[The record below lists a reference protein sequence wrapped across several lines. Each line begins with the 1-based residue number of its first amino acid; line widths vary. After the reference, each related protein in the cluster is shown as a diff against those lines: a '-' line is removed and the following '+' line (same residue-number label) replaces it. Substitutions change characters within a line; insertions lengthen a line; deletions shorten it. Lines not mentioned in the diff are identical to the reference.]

1 MIRCVG
7 VSIHDDFRYKMDDY
21 LLGWTLLGLRF
32 GLEFVF
38 TAEPGMKGRK
48 IRVEPKATQ
57 PLPWL
62 KEAVQPLPW
71 LEGNEI
77 SSSIEERIVELR
89 NDDEFTKVYFEA
101 FTRANVEGYGNSTY
115 EKMEGRVPPGTVGA
129 TREKAGLF
137 RIRDRGV
144 LTLGAMKPYFK
155 EYFLEGEKVFKKT
168 RVVIVG
174 VKLPKLDPETKKPI
188 KGYYQ
193 IVWNLWVPYEQVPY
207 AITERARKKGYV
219 PPKDFIPIP
228 RYWMEENKHEYNEW
242 LDWAEEMW
250 KKYPKGRF

>member
-1 MIRCVG
+1 
-7 VSIHDDFRYKMDDY
+7 
-21 LLGWTLLGLRF
+21 
-32 GLEFVF
+32 
-38 TAEPGMKGRK
+38 
-48 IRVEPKATQ
+48 
-57 PLPWL
+57 
-62 KEAVQPLPW
+62 
-71 LEGNEI
+71 
-77 SSSIEERIVELR
+77 
-89 NDDEFTKVYFEA
+89 
-101 FTRANVEGYGNSTY
+101 
-115 EKMEGRVPPGTVGA
+115 
-129 TREKAGLF
+129 
-137 RIRDRGV
+137 
-144 LTLGAMKPYFK
+144 MKPYFK

-207 AITERARKKGYV
+207 AITERAKKKGYV

-228 RYWMEENKHEYNEW
+228 KYWMEENKHEYDEW